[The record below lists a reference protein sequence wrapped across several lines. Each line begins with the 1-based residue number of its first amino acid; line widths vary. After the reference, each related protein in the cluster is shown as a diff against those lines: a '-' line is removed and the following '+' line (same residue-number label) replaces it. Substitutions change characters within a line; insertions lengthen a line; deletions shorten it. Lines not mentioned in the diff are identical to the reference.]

1 MPLAA
6 VVSDDT
12 EFVIQVSH
20 ILDARGWATLT
31 TRESTALAS
40 IKRERPELI
49 IFDVR
54 ADRSEPSWGLL
65 ELLRKEEIIKHVP
78 LLVSSRNP
86 EELQSHSAYLE
97 AAGAAPLP
105 RPFDSTQFAAAMDR
119 LLSARPG

>member
-20 ILDARGWATLT
+20 ILDLRGWATLT

-40 IKRERPELI
+40 IKRERPDLI

-54 ADRSEPSWGLL
+54 GDRPEPSWSLL
-65 ELLRKEEIIKHVP
+65 DLLRKEGPLRDVP
-78 LLVSSRNP
+78 ILVSSRDG
-86 EELQSHSAYLE
+86 EELRAHLAHLE
-97 AAGAAPLP
+97 TLRAIPLP
-105 RPFDSTQFAAAMDR
+105 RPFDAPQFSATMDQ
-119 LLSARPG
+119 LVSA

>member
-20 ILDARGWATLT
+20 ILDGRGWATLT

-40 IKRERPELI
+40 IKRERPDLI

-54 ADRSEPSWGLL
+54 GDRPEPSWALL
-65 ELLRKEEIIKHVP
+65 DLLRKEQATSHVP
-78 LLVSSRNP
+78 VLVSSRDAMELSRNP
-86 EELQSHSAYLE
+86 ARLEGLQAV
-97 AAGAAPLP
+97 PLS
-105 RPFDSTQFAAAMDR
+105 RPFDSGQFGAVMDG
-119 LLSARPG
+119 LVSV

>member
-20 ILDARGWATLT
+20 ILDGRGWATLT

-40 IKRERPELI
+40 IKRERPDLI

-54 ADRSEPSWGLL
+54 GDRPEPSWSLL
-65 ELLRKEEIIKHVP
+65 DLLRREQATSQVP
-78 LLVSSRNP
+78 VLVSSRDAGELLRNP
-86 EELQSHSAYLE
+86 ARLE
-97 AAGAAPLP
+97 DLHAVPLS
-105 RPFDSTQFAAAMDR
+105 RPFDSEQFGAVMDG
-119 LLSARPG
+119 LVSV

>member
-40 IKRERPELI
+40 IKREHPELI

-54 ADRSEPSWGLL
+54 GDRPEPSWALL
-65 ELLRKEEIIKHVP
+65 DLLRKEDATKHVP
-78 LLVSSRNP
+78 ILVSSRNG
-86 EELQSHSAYLE
+86 EELRAHSALLE
-97 AAGAAPLP
+97 TFGALPLP
-105 RPFDSTQFAAAMDR
+105 RPFDASRFGSVMDQAISTR
-119 LLSARPG
+119 TE

>member
-20 ILDARGWATLT
+20 ILDVRGWATLT

-40 IKRERPELI
+40 IKRERPDLI

-54 ADRSEPSWGLL
+54 GDRPEPSWALL
-65 ELLRKEEIIKHVP
+65 DLLRKEQATSRVP
-78 LLVSSRNP
+78 VLVSSRDNAELSRNP
-86 EELQSHSAYLE
+86 ERLEELH
-97 AAGAAPLP
+97 AAPLS
-105 RPFDSTQFAAAMDR
+105 RPFDSAQFGAAMDE
-119 LLSARPG
+119 LVSV

>member
-20 ILDARGWATLT
+20 ILDVRGWATLT

-40 IKRERPELI
+40 IKRERPDLI

-54 ADRSEPSWGLL
+54 GDRPEPSWSLL
-65 ELLRKEEIIKHVP
+65 DLLRKEQATSRVP
-78 LLVSSRNP
+78 ILVSSRDDA
-86 EELQSHSAYLE
+86 ELRRSLARLKDLHAV
-97 AAGAAPLP
+97 PLP
-105 RPFDSTQFAAAMDR
+105 RPFDSTQFSAVMDE
-119 LLSARPG
+119 LVSV